1 MVFIS
6 KVYAQQNNRSLL
18 DKKSGSNGNEAA
30 KQLLKEL
37 VENE

>member
-6 KVYAQQNNRSLL
+6 KVCAQPNNRSLL

-37 VENE
+37 GENE